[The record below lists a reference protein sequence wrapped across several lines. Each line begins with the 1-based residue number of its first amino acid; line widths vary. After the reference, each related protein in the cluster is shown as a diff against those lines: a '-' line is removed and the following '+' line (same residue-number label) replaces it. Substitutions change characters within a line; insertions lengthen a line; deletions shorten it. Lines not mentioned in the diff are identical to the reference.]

1 MAKTAAGAAVKN
13 TRGLHTLVDKVD
25 LHTRTL
31 VRIEETLHVIRRAV
45 TKYDRPAT
53 MGELRSNPDLNPWLQ
68 GYIPFTGQSM
78 VDDFF
83 SSQDRTFELNRWIGD
98 TFKWHHSQFVPR
110 MVEAL
115 CSEDY
120 RIKYSYPGKAT

>member
-1 MAKTAAGAAVKN
+1 M
-13 TRGLHTLVDKVD
+13 DKVD

-53 MGELRSNPDLNPWLQ
+53 MGELRANPDLNPWLQ

-78 VDDFF
+78 VNDFF
-83 SSQDRTFELNRWIGD
+83 GSQERTFELNRWITD
-98 TFKWHHSQFVPR
+98 TFKWTQNHFVSQ
-110 MVEAL
+110 MVQAICTE
-115 CSEDY
+115 EY
-120 RIKYSYPGKAT
+120 RILYSYPGKST